1 MVVVGSECSAGTVCG
16 LHSMPGKVGIFI
28 YNRWDVGS
36 DGRGRGAAIKKKI
49 LVCTLRG
56 DCSWQSGFNS

>member
-36 DGRGRGAAIKKKI
+36 DGRGRGAAIKKKNPCLYTAWRLFMAKRI
-49 LVCTLRG
+49 
-56 DCSWQSGFNS
+56 